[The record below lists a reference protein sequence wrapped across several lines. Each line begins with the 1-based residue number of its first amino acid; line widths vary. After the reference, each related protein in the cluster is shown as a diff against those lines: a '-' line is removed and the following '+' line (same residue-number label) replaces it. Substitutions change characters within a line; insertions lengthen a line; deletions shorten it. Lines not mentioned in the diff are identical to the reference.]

1 MSNEKNTK
9 TETPKTEPTM
19 GAASQQTN
27 SAGMP
32 QNPFAAF
39 MPFNPFGALQGA
51 DPMKVWEQTHQAW
64 QKMFSDAQGQAQK
77 WAEEYA
83 QIEKQ
88 LYARANQAVDTWAQL
103 AKDSISYTEQ
113 LSAQAR
119 KLGFDAARK
128 AGFVGA

>member
-1 MSNEKNTK
+1 MQTEK
-9 TETPKTEPTM
+9 TPKTDIPKTDIPKPDS
-19 GAASQQTN
+19 AASQQA
-27 SAGMP
+27 S
-32 QNPFAAF
+32 NPFAHLAQF
-39 MPFNPFGALQGA
+39 MPFAPFGAFAGS
-51 DPMKVWEQTHQAW
+51 DPMKAWEQTQQAW

-77 WAEEYA
+77 WADEYA

-88 LYARANQAVDTWAQL
+88 LFVRAGQAIDTWSQL
-103 AKDSISYTEQ
+103 AKDSLAYTEQ